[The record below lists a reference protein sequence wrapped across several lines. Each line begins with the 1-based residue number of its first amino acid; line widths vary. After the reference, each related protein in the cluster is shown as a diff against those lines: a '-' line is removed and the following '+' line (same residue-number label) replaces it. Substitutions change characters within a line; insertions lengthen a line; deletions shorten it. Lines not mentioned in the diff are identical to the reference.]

1 MNITTF
7 NINSVRA
14 RTHILPAW
22 LDDRQPDV
30 LCLQEIKC
38 QEHQFPLEL
47 FTERGYHVAIS
58 GQKTYNGVA
67 IASKLPLEDIVV
79 DLPLTGDPQAR
90 GIAVTTGG
98 VRVVNIYVV
107 NGKALGDE
115 KFDYKLKWLDAL
127 VERMGAEV
135 ANHKDL
141 VLCGDF
147 NICPTDEDTW
157 DAEKWKDG
165 IFCTTDERARF
176 QALLDLGLHD
186 AFREKHPDAWGRY
199 AHTWWDFR
207 GRGFPRGMGLRIDH
221 FLVTAGLLGRTSEVV
236 IDRAARKLDK
246 PSDHA
251 PVTLCMD

>member
-14 RTHILPAW
+14 RLHLLPQW
-22 LDDRQPDV
+22 LDERQPDV

-38 QEHQFPLEL
+38 QEHEFPLDV

-67 IASKLPLEDIVV
+67 IASKQPLDDVAI
-79 DLPLTGDPQAR
+79 DLPLRGDEQAR

-98 VRVVNIYVV
+98 VRVINVYVV
-107 NGKALGDE
+107 NGKAVDDE
-115 KFDYKLKWLDAL
+115 KYTYKLRWLDAL
-127 VERMGAEV
+127 VDRVGAEV
-135 ANHKDL
+135 AAHRD
-141 VLCGDF
+141 VVVCGDF
-147 NICPTDEDTW
+147 NICPSDEDTW
-157 DAEKWKDG
+157 DAKKWKDG
-165 IFCTTDERARF
+165 IFCTVDERARF

-186 AFREKHPDAWGRY
+186 AFREKYPDAWGRY

-207 GRGFPRGMGLRIDH
+207 GRGFPRGFGLRIDH
-221 FLVTAGLLGRTSEVV
+221 FLVSASVMARTSAVV
-236 IDRAARKLDK
+236 IDRDARKLDK

-251 PVTLCMD
+251 PVTLQLD